1 MNHSQCIGVTLKKLK
16 CKHIAKYNGYCI
28 QHATQHI
35 QLTNDIWSYII
46 KLFNESLYKRY
57 SVYHGGDS
65 HGSRR
70 KCCVIFCV
78 VSKSFNHTMNE
89 LVKPYWF
96 KYLRPQNNELLT
108 DAALSVIAS
117 AVNELDLFCNDYIT
131 DRGLK
136 QLTNLTSLK
145 LGYNYTITNDG
156 IRKLTNLK
164 DLGLIR
170 NQKITN
176 LGIFPLI
183 NLTSLDL
190 SGNENISDLGLMNL
204 TKLSTLLLGNSILI
218 TDKSITNLTNLT
230 DLRLNHTT
238 GITNDGIGSLT
249 NLTSLAVTNQRT
261 ITSYG
266 LMTLTNLTKLT
277 LINSPI
283 ISVDLSHL
291 TNIKNI
297 IEIPYL

>member
-1 MNHSQCIGVTLKKLK
+1 MNHSQCIGITLKKLK

-28 QHATQHI
+28 QHTNQHI

-46 KLFNESLYKRY
+46 KLFNKFLSESYRRY
-57 SVYHGGDS
+57 TDS

-70 KCCVIFCV
+70 ECCVIFCV
-78 VSKSFNHTMNE
+78 VSKSFNQTMNE

-108 DAALSVIAS
+108 DDALSVIANS
-117 AVNELDLFCNDYIT
+117 VNELDLFCNDYIT

-145 LGYNYTITNDG
+145 LGYNYTITNEG

-170 NQKITN
+170 NRKITN

-204 TKLSTLLLGNSILI
+204 TKLSTLLLGSSILI
-218 TDKSITNLTNLT
+218 SDKSITNLTNLT
-230 DLRLNHTT
+230 NLRLNHTN
-238 GITNDGIGSLT
+238 GITNDGLRYLT
-249 NLTSLAVTNQRT
+249 NLTALAVTNQRSV
-261 ITSYG
+261 TSYG
-266 LMTLTNLTKLT
+266 LMTLTNLTRLT

-283 ISVDLSHL
+283 TSIDLSSL
-291 TNIKNI
+291 TKLKNI
-297 IEIPYL
+297 IEIPL